1 LRNIPVLFLPISGY
15 DCADSRTGFR
25 CRRLCR
31 GESDSQEASFP
42 WFMPCRVQFGPKD
55 SMVLEKYASR
65 DSATVKLIPAVGFMS
80 CGWFRP
86 ACEFLGKLALKAS

>member
-1 LRNIPVLFLPISGY
+1 
-15 DCADSRTGFR
+15 
-25 CRRLCR
+25 
-31 GESDSQEASFP
+31 
-42 WFMPCRVQFGPKD
+42 MPCRVQFGPKD

-86 ACEFLGKLALKAS
+86 ACEFLGKLALKPS